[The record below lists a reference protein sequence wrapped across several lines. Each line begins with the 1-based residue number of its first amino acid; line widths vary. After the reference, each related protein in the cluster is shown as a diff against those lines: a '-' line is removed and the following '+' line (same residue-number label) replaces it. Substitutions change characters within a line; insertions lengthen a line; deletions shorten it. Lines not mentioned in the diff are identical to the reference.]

1 MNKVKKT
8 RRPRGTGT
16 PKVKVVT
23 KLTAEQYPSMH
34 EYCLTQDDID
44 SQRRYQRKR
53 DLQTGNV
60 YIPKTP
66 MVPVCEHPEQG
77 FCSHDQPTPS
87 QLAAINARL
96 AHRTS
101 GGVPITDELIEK
113 LSQEAERGY
122 DLKKLK
128 PKKIPRLKGHG
139 FSELQAKA
147 TKKRKYT
154 KKPGVVYGRPKK

>member
-1 MNKVKKT
+1 MKALVKKT
-8 RRPRGTGT
+8 RRPRGTGA
-16 PKVKVVT
+16 PKAAPT
-23 KLTAEQYPSMH
+23 KITAEQYPSMH

-53 DLQTGNV
+53 TGND

-77 FCSHDQPTPS
+77 FCSHNQPTPN

-96 AHRTS
+96 GLPAFREKYPNLEDMPVKHAEAGFHPERES
-101 GGVPITDELIEK
+101 GWSSG
-113 LSQEAERGY
+113 
-122 DLKKLK
+122 
-128 PKKIPRLKGHG
+128 
-139 FSELQAKA
+139 KA
-147 TKKRKYT
+147 SSKKKRKYT